1 MCVPHA
7 NEPRGSKSRALEC
20 WVLLVQED
28 IQTFHLKAQTP
39 TNAHDQPIAEG
50 WEGSK

>member
-7 NEPRGSKSRALEC
+7 NYPRGSKSRALEC
-20 WVLLVQED
+20 WVLLVQAD
-28 IQTFHLKAQTP
+28 IQTFHLKAQTSADP
-39 TNAHDQPIAEG
+39 YNQPIAEG